1 MDPSSSRVGPAARS
15 GRSSCFAE
23 SAFVVPVAVAVG
35 IVGTVVAGSAVG
47 RILVPVGAAAW
58 MGTVAGTSA
67 VVLWG
72 AVPAAFGH
80 AGMAARLVL
89 GDTAVVVGVVVV
101 AIAAAV
107 AAAGSLGFVCLLSR
121 KLASAMGS
129 WTSCVTTTALA
140 S

>member
-35 IVGTVVAGSAVG
+35 IVGTAVAGAAVG
-47 RILVPVGAAAW
+47 RILVPVEAAAW

-89 GDTAVVVGVVVV
+89 GGTAAVVVVIVV
-101 AIAAAV
+101 AAAV
-107 AAAGSLGFVCLLSR
+107 VAAGSLGFVCLLSR

-129 WTSCVTTTALA
+129 WTSCVARTALA